1 MRACRKSDRAMKIL
15 LTLPGPLFP
24 ADTGGK
30 IRSLNIF
37 SRLAKR
43 AEIHA
48 LSFAERDRDAAGIAE
63 MKKIFASY
71 TPVFRTQAR
80 KYSAA
85 FYSQLLANQL
95 SPWPYFLAKCNTP
108 VFRRAVEE
116 LADSNGFDL
125 VFCDFLQT
133 AAPLRRLTAR
143 PKVVFEHNVEFVL
156 RRRKWQQ
163 EDQPLRRF
171 VYGTEWKKTLRI
183 EADVCHSFDHVITVS
198 NDDRQALQREFG
210 ITHSSTIPTGVD
222 TDFFHPSAEKAQPG
236 RLVFVGS
243 MDWDPNEDAAVWF
256 LRDIFPRIRKT
267 IPDASFVIVGRSP
280 SARLNAIAKG
290 APGVEITGRV
300 PDVRPY
306 LEKAEVVVVPL
317 RIGGGTRIK
326 IPEAMAMAK
335 AVVSTPVGAE
345 GLPFRDGRQI
355 RIAEQPE
362 QFAQAVVELVN
373 NASLRTAIAD
383 AARDEVVKHH
393 GWEPVVARVQHILEH
408 VMRQSKH
415 ASAA

>member
-1 MRACRKSDRAMKIL
+1 M
-15 LTLPGPLFP
+15 
-24 ADTGGK
+24 
-30 IRSLNIF
+30 
-37 SRLAKR
+37 
-43 AEIHA
+43 EW
-48 LSFAERDRDAAGIAE
+48 
-63 MKKIFASY
+63 
-71 TPVFRTQAR
+71 
-80 KYSAA
+80 
-85 FYSQLLANQL
+85 NQ
-95 SPWPYFLAKCNTP
+95 T
-108 VFRRAVEE
+108 R
-116 LADSNGFDL
+116 
-125 VFCDFLQT
+125 
-133 AAPLRRLTAR
+133 
-143 PKVVFEHNVEFVL
+143 
-156 RRRKWQQ
+156 
-163 EDQPLRRF
+163 
-171 VYGTEWKKTLRI
+171 RI
-183 EADVCHSFDHVITVS
+183 EADVCRSFDHVITVS
-198 NDDRQALQREFG
+198 DDDRQIVEKEFG

-222 TDFFHPSAEKAQPG
+222 SDFFRPSIERPHSG

-280 SARLNAIAKG
+280 SARLNAIAKA

-306 LEKAEVVVVPL
+306 LGKAEVVVVPL

-383 AARDEVVKHH
+383 AASDEVVKHH
-393 GWEPVVARVQHILEH
+393 GWEPVVARVQQILEH

>member
-1 MRACRKSDRAMKIL
+1 MKIL

-48 LSFAERDRDAAGIAE
+48 VSFAEGSCDAAGIAA
-63 MKKIFASY
+63 MKTIFASY
-71 TPVFRTQAR
+71 TPVFRAEAR
-80 KYSAA
+80 KYSMT
-85 FYSQLLANQL
+85 FYSELLANQF
-95 SPWPYFLAKCNTP
+95 SSWPYFLAKCNTP
-108 VFRRAVEE
+108 AFRGAVGE
-116 LADSNGFDL
+116 LAGGRDFDL

-133 AAPLRRLTAR
+133 AAPLRGLTGR
-143 PKVVFEHNVEFVL
+143 PKVVFEHNVEFLL
-156 RRRKWQQ
+156 RKRKWQQ
-163 EDQPLRRF
+163 EERPLRRL
-171 VYGTEWKKTLRI
+171 VYSGEWVKTRRI
-183 EADVCHSFDHVITVS
+183 EADVCRSFDHVITVS
-198 NDDRQALQREFG
+198 DDDRQTLEREVG
-210 ITHSSTIPTGVD
+210 LTHSSTIPTGVD
-222 TDFFHPSAEKAQPG
+222 TEFFHPLPESHQPG

-243 MDWDPNEDAAVWF
+243 MDWDPNEDGAMWF
-256 LRDIFPRIRKT
+256 LRDIFPRIRKA
-267 IPDASFVIVGRSP
+267 IPKASFVIVGRSP
-280 SARLNAIAKG
+280 SPRLRAMVEEE
-290 APGVEITGRV
+290 PGVEVTGRV
-300 PDVRPY
+300 PDVRSY
-306 LEKAEVVVVPL
+306 LAKAEVVVVPL
-317 RIGGGTRIK
+317 RVGGGTRIK

-335 AVVSTPVGAE
+335 AVVSTPIGAE
-345 GLPFRDGRQI
+345 GLPFSDGKQI

-373 NASLRTAIAD
+373 NASLRTSIAC

-408 VMRQSKH
+408 VIRQSKH